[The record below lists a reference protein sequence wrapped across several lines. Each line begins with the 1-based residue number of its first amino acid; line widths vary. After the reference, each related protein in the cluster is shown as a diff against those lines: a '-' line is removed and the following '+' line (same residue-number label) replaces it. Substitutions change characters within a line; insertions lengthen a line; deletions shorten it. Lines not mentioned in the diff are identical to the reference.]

1 MKKKIAIIG
10 FGARGRIYKAFAD
23 KNPDLFQV
31 VAAVDVDAEKRE
43 QLKKSGV
50 QYVYEDY
57 RDFLQDNHKLDMV
70 IVSTS
75 DALHRD
81 QAVACLDKGYH
92 LLLEK
97 PIATTLNDCEIVLEA
112 AKRNDRKVFVAHV
125 LRYTPFYNKLK
136 DIIDSGK
143 LGEVLSIHA
152 SENVGFYH
160 FAHSYVRGNWHRKAD
175 SSPIILAKCCHDM
188 DIIAYLMN
196 EPCVSISSVGNLHHF
211 NESHAPENSTEY
223 CSECPLGNTCVYN
236 AQRIYTSSYGRSFA
250 AYFYNRSGSDEE
262 MLDALKKSDYDK
274 CVYHNDNDVVD
285 HQSTVMQFKNGKTA
299 VHTMV
304 AFSKEIYRDI
314 KIYGTKAELVG
325 SMEENFIEIRTF
337 GGEVEQ
343 IPLVLSDDI
352 VGGHCGG
359 DNYFML
365 QIYNALNDQPCKGIT
380 YLDVSVHSHRM
391 AFAAEESREKGG
403 AVIQIG

>member
-1 MKKKIAIIG
+1 MKKNIAIIG
-10 FGARGRIYKAFAD
+10 FGARGRIYKSFVD
-23 KNPDLFQV
+23 KNPDLFHLVAV
-31 VAAVDVDAEKRE
+31 VEIDKEKRE
-43 QLKKSGV
+43 QLKKDGV
-50 QYVYEDY
+50 EYVYEDY
-57 RDFLQDNHKLDMV
+57 QEFLKDNHNLDMV
-70 IVSTS
+70 IISTS
-75 DALHRD
+75 DAFHRE
-81 QAVACLDKGYH
+81 QAVACLEKGYH

-97 PIATTLNDCEIVLEA
+97 PIATTLEDCEVVLDA
-112 AKRNDRKVFVAHV
+112 ANRNNRKVFVAHV

-136 DIIDSGK
+136 EIVDSGK

-152 SENVGFYH
+152 SENIGFYH
-160 FAHSYVRGNWHRKAD
+160 FANSYVRGNWHRKED

-196 EPCVSISSVGNLHHF
+196 EPCISISSVGSLSHF
-211 NESHAPENSTEY
+211 KESCAPEDSAEY
-223 CSECPLGNTCVYN
+223 CSDCPLGNTCIYN
-236 AQRIYTSSYGRSFA
+236 AQKIYTTCGRTFA
-250 AYFYNRSGSDEE
+250 GYFYNQEE
-262 MLDALKKSDYDK
+262 TDDGLLDALKKSDYDK

-285 HQSTVMQFKNGKTA
+285 HQSTVMLFKNGKTA

-325 SMEENFIEIRTF
+325 NMEESFIEIRTF
-337 GGEVEQ
+337 GGEVERVSLA
-343 IPLVLSDDI
+343 IPNDI

-359 DNYFML
+359 DNYFM
-365 QIYNALNDQPCKGIT
+365 QQVYHALNDEPCKGIT
-380 YLDVSVHSHRM
+380 YLDVSVQSHRM